1 MLPQHGGLL
10 CCQRTNELK
19 LYDSRYVDTTEE
31 AFVKIESK
39 LEGKGAENTRR
50 ENAKHENDRQIA
62 GHENAGRTFIW

>member
-1 MLPQHGGLL
+1 
-10 CCQRTNELK
+10 
-19 LYDSRYVDTTEE
+19 VDTTEE